1 MIVAAIA
8 PIAMREGG
16 IAKLR
21 PPRGSLESP
30 AVTHEPDHNPAQQTE
45 APWTTRRLLTWI
57 GEHMGSKGIE
67 SPRLVAEMLLAH
79 VIGCDRMR
87 LYMEVD
93 RPATPSELTSLR
105 ELVARAAKHEP
116 VQYLVG
122 NAWFFGREF
131 RVDPSV
137 LIPRPSSET
146 LVEHVLQW
154 RKTPAGHANPV
165 IADIGTGSGC
175 IAITLAAQLS
185 DAHLIATDIWP
196 RALALAEQN
205 AAHHDVAD
213 RVEFLTGDG
222 LEPLRERP
230 GGVRVDVICSNP
242 PYISD
247 TEWAEVAPNVR
258 DYEPM
263 TALRGGV
270 DGLDV
275 IGVLIAEAGPLIKP
289 GGKLVVE
296 IAHSQRD
303 AVIEMIGAADLLT
316 DPLVLKDHEDFWR
329 VLVAER
335 PHE

>member
-1 MIVAAIA
+1 M
-8 PIAMREGG
+8 
-16 IAKLR
+16 
-21 PPRGSLESP
+21 
-30 AVTHEPDHNPAQQTE
+30 THDADHNPAQQTE
-45 APWTTRRLLTWI
+45 APWTTRRLLSWI
-57 GEHMGSKGIE
+57 TDHVDSKGIE

-79 VIGCDRMR
+79 VIGCERMR

-93 RPATPSELTSLR
+93 RPAAPSELTSLR

-122 NAWFFGREF
+122 HAWFFGREF
-131 RVDPSV
+131 RIDPSV
-137 LIPRPSSET
+137 LIPRPSTET

-154 RKTPAGHANPV
+154 KKTSTGHANPL

-185 DAHLIATDIWP
+185 DAQIIATDISP
-196 RALALAEQN
+196 GGLALAEQN
-205 AAHHDVAD
+205 AARHDLAN
-213 RVEFLTGDG
+213 RVEFITGSD
-222 LEPLRERP
+222 LEPLRQRP
-230 GGVRVDVICSNP
+230 DPVAVDVICSNP

-247 TEWAEVAPNVR
+247 AEWAEVPPNVR

-263 TALRGGV
+263 TALRSGT

-275 IGVLIAEAGPLIKP
+275 IRKLIAEAGALLKP
-289 GGKLVVE
+289 GGQLVVE
-296 IAHSQRD
+296 IAHSQHD
-303 AVIEMIGAADLLT
+303 AVIELVQQADSLT
-316 DPLVLKDHEDFWR
+316 NPEVLKDHEDFWR

>member
-1 MIVAAIA
+1 M
-8 PIAMREGG
+8 PHDDD
-16 IAKLR
+16 
-21 PPRGSLESP
+21 P
-30 AVTHEPDHNPAQQTE
+30 NPTQQTE

-57 GEHMGSKGIE
+57 TYYVGSKGVE
-67 SPRLVAEMLLAH
+67 SPRLVGEMLLAH
-79 VIGCDRMR
+79 VIGCERMR

-93 RPATPSELTSLR
+93 RPATASELISLR

-131 RVDPSV
+131 RIDPSV
-137 LIPRPSSET
+137 LIPRPSTET
-146 LVEHVLQW
+146 LVEQVLQW
-154 RKTPAGHANPV
+154 RKATPDRADPV

-175 IAITLAAQLS
+175 IAITLATQLP
-185 DAHLIATDIWP
+185 DTHLIATDISP

-205 AAHHDVAD
+205 AAQHDVAD
-213 RVEFLTGDG
+213 RIEFVTGNG
-222 LEPLRERP
+222 LEPLRQRS
-230 GGVRVDVICSNP
+230 VAVDVICSNP

-247 TEWAEVAPNVR
+247 AEWADVAPNVR
-258 DYEPM
+258 DYEP
-263 TALRGGV
+263 TNALRGGT

-275 IGVLIAEAGPLIKP
+275 IRVLIAEAGALLRP
-289 GGKLVVE
+289 GGQLVVE

-303 AVIEMIGAADLLT
+303 AVIELMQQADLLT

-335 PHE
+335 PRQ